1 MNIQQ
6 DSDAQRL
13 KCNARVVSFPLAAV
27 YGVQLIIFFPS
38 FIFFNLCFLVM
49 NLSPG
54 VLRNPLLDCFGVIRI
69 HPYCRVLRDF
79 FVRKSKFEK
88 LFHSM

>member
-27 YGVQLIIFFPS
+27 YGVQLIIYFFSFFHFFQLVFSCYEPFTGSFAESAAGLFRRYQNPS
-38 FIFFNLCFLVM
+38 
-49 NLSPG
+49 
-54 VLRNPLLDCFGVIRI
+54 LL
-69 HPYCRVLRDF
+69 
-79 FVRKSKFEK
+79 
-88 LFHSM
+88 